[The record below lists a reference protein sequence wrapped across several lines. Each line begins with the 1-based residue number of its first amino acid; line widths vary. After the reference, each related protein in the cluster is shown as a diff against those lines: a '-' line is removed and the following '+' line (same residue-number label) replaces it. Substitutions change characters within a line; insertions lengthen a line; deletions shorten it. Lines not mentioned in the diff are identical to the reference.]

1 MTALLQHGSTIL
13 TFAIVLAILV
23 LVHELGHYIAA
34 RMFGIDV
41 EEFGFGFPPRIVGWK
56 KGKTIW
62 SLNWIPLGGFVRIKG
77 EDDPHATGPGNFAHQ
92 TAGVRSI
99 VIAAGVFMNLV
110 LASLLFAVGYTI
122 GLPAIVEDIPKYAK
136 ARDFRV
142 QVVELLPGFPAEK
155 AGLRMGDIIETIDGA
170 KLDKVESIQEYVN
183 AHPGGVDVEVRRG
196 KEHQSY
202 DLVPQPSAESGRN
215 VMGVALIE
223 TAIVSYPPHIAL
235 LRGVAATGYYVKEIF
250 VSVGGLIKNLI
261 FQQKSDV
268 EFSGPVGIAVL
279 TGRVAKLGFA
289 YLVQFAGLL
298 SVNLAVINILPIPA
312 LDGGRL
318 LFIVIERFRGKAV
331 RPKVEAMIHRIAFIL
346 LLLLVLLVTI
356 KDINHYKD
364 QILQALKSLVGVT

>member
-1 MTALLQHGSTIL
+1 MTAIFQHGSTIL

-34 RMFGIDV
+34 RLFGIDV
-41 EEFGFGFPPRIVGWK
+41 EEFGFGFPPRIIGWK
-56 KGKTIW
+56 KGKTVW

-77 EDDPHATGPGNFAHQ
+77 EDDPHATGPGNFAHKS
-92 TAGVRSI
+92 AGIRSI

-110 LASLLFAVGYTI
+110 LASLLFAIGYTI
-122 GLPAIVEDIPKYAK
+122 GLPAIVEDIPKYAHV
-136 ARDFRV
+136 RDFRV

-155 AGLRMGDIIETIDGA
+155 AGLRTGDIIDSIDGD
-170 KLDKVESIQEYVN
+170 KLIKVEAIQEYVN
-183 AHPGGVDVEVRRG
+183 AHPDGVDVDVRRG

-202 DLVPQPSAESGRN
+202 KLIPRAAPDSGRN

-223 TAIVSYPPHIAL
+223 TAIVSYAPHIAV
-235 LRGVAATGYYVKEIF
+235 LRGMAATGYYVKEIF
-250 VSVGGLIKNLI
+250 VSVGELIRNLV

-298 SVNLAVINILPIPA
+298 AVNLAVINILPIPA

-331 RPKVEAMIHRIAFIL
+331 RPKIEAMIHRFAFIL

-356 KDINHYKD
+356 KDINRYKD
-364 QILQALKSLVGVT
+364 QILEVLKSIVGIT